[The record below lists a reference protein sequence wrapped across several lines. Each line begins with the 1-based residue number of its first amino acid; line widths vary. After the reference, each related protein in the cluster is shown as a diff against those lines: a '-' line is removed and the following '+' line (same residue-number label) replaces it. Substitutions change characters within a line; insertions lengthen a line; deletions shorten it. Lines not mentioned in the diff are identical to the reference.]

1 MCEATQKFRKIVA
14 KAFITKSLK
23 ELERTNLTSVDVL
36 YSLTYYK
43 FVEVLRDMFESF
55 VNSDFGA
62 KYKQEGR
69 NLFENEYERAIL
81 TEVPA
86 YRTRQEK
93 LHGSASLD
101 LNELFINETD
111 RSKFFDI
118 IKKPY
123 LTKKQQTDPEN
134 GAMMQFQET
143 LRDKMH
149 VANPNFVMY
158 HQNVLFLSQQRVSEE
173 HGLGLLQYMETTKDV
188 GQKRLHKIVL
198 ESCGMRDKTFSMILD
213 GAIMQNEIHPRNGK
227 VNT

>member
-1 MCEATQKFRKIVA
+1 
-14 KAFITKSLK
+14 
-23 ELERTNLTSVDVL
+23 
-36 YSLTYYK
+36 
-43 FVEVLRDMFESF
+43 MFESF